1 MSRQWGTMQQKRAWR
16 TLWTVALAGMLY
28 GMPAGAQTMSSA
40 PEHHELLVGH
50 VLFDQ
55 LEYRF
60 GGDGNNAL
68 AWDGQAWYGGDYE
81 RVFIKTQGEYSEA
94 EDEFENAEIQLLYSR
109 LLGYYW
115 DIQGGVRFDPAP
127 APERFYGVIG
137 LQGLAPGYF
146 EVDLQGFVS
155 EKGDLSARFEA
166 EYDLL
171 ITQRLVLQPKFEIN
185 VAAQRVRELG
195 VGSGINDIELGLR
208 LRYELVREFAPYI
221 GVSWD
226 RKIGQTARLARDEGE
241 DVDTLSFLVGVR
253 FWF

>member
-1 MSRQWGTMQQKRAWR
+1 MRYQRVLSAACAA
-16 TLWTVALAGMLY
+16 VLAGMLY
-28 GMPAGAQTMSSA
+28 SMPAGAQTLSSA
-40 PEHHELLVGH
+40 PAHHEPLVGH

-55 LEYRF
+55 FEYRF
-60 GGDGNNAL
+60 GEDGNDAV

-81 RVFIKTQGEYSEA
+81 RVWIKTIGEYSEA
-94 EDEFENAEIQLLYSR
+94 EDKFENAEIQLLYSR

-115 DIQGGVRFDPAP
+115 DLQGGVRFDPAP
-127 APERFYGVIG
+127 SPERFYGVIG

-155 EKGDLSARFEA
+155 ERGDLSARFEA
-166 EYDLL
+166 EYDIL
-171 ITQRLVLQPKFEIN
+171 ITQRLVLQPKFETN

-208 LRYELVREFAPYI
+208 LRYELAREFAPYV

-226 RKIGQTARLARDEGE
+226 RKVGQTARLARD
-241 DVDTLSFLVGVR
+241 
-253 FWF
+253 